1 MNASTTDRL
10 PDVDLEHG
18 TLSIIPHP
26 EVADAF
32 AIAVDGVPYPFPDC
46 ETGVWYV
53 TWRAERFT
61 PEEFARIA
69 DELETAFNRSAFREH
84 AVSAEDLALIEK
96 IDPDLAVLRT
106 KGARH

>member
-1 MNASTTDRL
+1 MTNATL
-10 PDVDLEHG
+10 PDVDLENG
-18 TLSIIPHP
+18 TVSIIPHP

-53 TWRAERFT
+53 TWRAQRFT
-61 PEEFARIA
+61 PEEFARIK
-69 DELETAFNRSAFREH
+69 DELEAAFSRSAFRDQ

-96 IDPDLAVLRT
+96 IDRDLAVLRT
-106 KGARH
+106 KVSRH